1 MKTVL
6 VNSQLQ
12 KKALLIQ
19 SLCNLLDG
27 KILIVNSEK
36 SREIEYALG
45 VEDYCVYDTLDVLSG
60 VVDYK
65 KSMVKIREDRYVIP
79 STIKP
84 EKYSATKV
92 DYENLLDNLSEFDIV
107 IFTEDI
113 GIEFDEEIMWGNEE
127 KSHAKKLYQITDSS
141 SKRKSDY
148 KYIGKL
154 EFTKEYEKKINSYS
168 ENVDEKLTEIIQNYK
183 QDKEAKIG
191 FFDRIFKRWNIY
203 S

>member
-84 EKYSATKV
+84 EKYSV
-92 DYENLLDNLSEFDIV
+92 SNEDYENLLDNLSEVDIV

-203 S
+203 L

>member
-19 SLCNLLDG
+19 SLCNLVDR
-27 KILIVNSEK
+27 KILIVNSEN

-45 VEDYCVYDTLDVLSG
+45 VEDYCVYDILDVLSG

-65 KSMVKIREDRYVIP
+65 KSMVKITEDRYIIP

-84 EKYSATKV
+84 EKYSV
-92 DYENLLDNLSEFDIV
+92 SNEDYENLLDNLSEFDIV

-191 FFDRIFKRWNIY
+191 FFDRIFKR
-203 S
+203 

>member
-19 SLCNLLDG
+19 SLCNLLEG

-45 VEDYCVYDTLDVLSG
+45 VEDYCVYDTLDVLSN

-65 KSMVKIREDRYVIP
+65 KSMVKITEDRYIIP

-191 FFDRIFKRWNIY
+191 FFDRIFKRWNTY

>member
-27 KILIVNSEK
+27 KILIVNSEN

-45 VEDYCVYDTLDVLSG
+45 VEDYCVYDTLDVLSN

-65 KSMVKIREDRYVIP
+65 KSMVKITEDRYIIP

-84 EKYSATKV
+84 EKYSAANE
-92 DYENLLDNLSEFDIV
+92 DYKNLLDNLSEFDIV

-127 KSHAKKLYQITDSS
+127 KSHAKILYQITDSS

>member
-27 KILIVNSEK
+27 KILIVNSEN

-45 VEDYCVYDTLDVLSG
+45 VEDYCVYDTLDVLSN

-65 KSMVKIREDRYVIP
+65 KSMVKITEDRYVIP

-84 EKYSATKV
+84 EKYSASKV

>member
-1 MKTVL
+1 MICMKTVL

-19 SLCNLLDG
+19 SLCNLVDR
-27 KILIVNSEK
+27 KILIVNSEN

-45 VEDYCVYDTLDVLSG
+45 VEDYCVYDILDVLSG

-65 KSMVKIREDRYVIP
+65 KSMVKITEDRYIIP

-84 EKYSATKV
+84 EKYSV
-92 DYENLLDNLSEFDIV
+92 SNEDYENLLDNLSEFDIV

-191 FFDRIFKRWNIY
+191 FFDRIFKR
-203 S
+203 

>member
-45 VEDYCVYDTLDVLSG
+45 VEDYCVYDILDVLSG

-65 KSMVKIREDRYVIP
+65 KSMVKITEDRYVIP

-84 EKYSATKV
+84 DKYSATID
-92 DYENLLDNLSEFDIV
+92 DYQNLLDKLNEFDIV

-154 EFTKEYEKKINSYS
+154 EFTKEYEKKINSYYG
-168 ENVDEKLTEIIQNYK
+168 NVDEKLTEIIQNYK
-183 QDKEAKIG
+183 QEKEAKIG

>member
-45 VEDYCVYDTLDVLSG
+45 VEDYCVYDTLDVLSN

-65 KSMVKIREDRYVIP
+65 KSMVKITEDRYIIP

-84 EKYSATKV
+84 EKYSAANE

-191 FFDRIFKRWNIY
+191 FFDRIFRRWNIY

>member
-1 MKTVL
+1 MICMKTVL

-36 SREIEYALG
+36 SRQIEYALG
-45 VEDYCVYDTLDVLSG
+45 VEDYCVYDTLDVLSQ

-65 KSMVKIREDRYVIP
+65 KSMIKIKEDRYIIP

-84 EKYSATKV
+84 DKYSATKV

-127 KSHAKKLYQITDSS
+127 KSHAKKSYQITDSS
-141 SKRKSDY
+141 SKSKSDY

-191 FFDRIFKRWNIY
+191 FFDRIFKR
-203 S
+203 

>member
-1 MKTVL
+1 MICMKTVL

-27 KILIVNSEK
+27 KILIINSEQ
-36 SREIEYALG
+36 SRDIEYALG
-45 VEDYCVYDTLDVLSG
+45 VEDYCVYDTLDVLSKI
-60 VVDYK
+60 VDYK
-65 KSMVKIREDRYVIP
+65 KSMVKIKEDRYVIP

-84 EKYSATKV
+84 DKYSAIID
-92 DYENLLDNLSEFDIV
+92 DYQNLLDKLNEFDIV

-191 FFDRIFKRWNIY
+191 FFDRIFKR
-203 S
+203 

>member
-65 KSMVKIREDRYVIP
+65 KSMVKITEDRYVIP

-84 EKYSATKV
+84 EKYSV
-92 DYENLLDNLSEFDIV
+92 SNEDYENLLGNLSEFDIV

>member
-1 MKTVL
+1 MICMKTVL

-19 SLCNLLDG
+19 SLCNLLEG

-45 VEDYCVYDTLDVLSG
+45 VEDYCVYDTLDVLSN

-65 KSMVKIREDRYVIP
+65 KSMVKITEDRYIIP

-154 EFTKEYEKKINSYS
+154 DFTKEYEKKINSYS
-168 ENVDEKLTEIIQNYK
+168 EEVDAKLTEIIDNYK

-191 FFDRIFKRWNIY
+191 FFDRIFKR
-203 S
+203 

>member
-1 MKTVL
+1 MICMKTVL

-45 VEDYCVYDTLDVLSG
+45 VEDYCVYDTLDVLSN

-113 GIEFDEEIMWGNEE
+113 GIEFDEEIMWGDEE

-191 FFDRIFKRWNIY
+191 FFDRIFKR
-203 S
+203 

>member
-1 MKTVL
+1 MICMKTVL

-36 SREIEYALG
+36 SRQIEYALG
-45 VEDYCVYDTLDVLSG
+45 VEDYCVYDTLDVLSD

-65 KSMVKIREDRYVIP
+65 KSMVKITEDRYIIP

-84 EKYSATKV
+84 EKYSATKE

-113 GIEFDEEIMWGNEE
+113 GIEFDEQIMWGNEE

-191 FFDRIFKRWNIY
+191 FFDRIFKR
-203 S
+203 

>member
-45 VEDYCVYDTLDVLSG
+45 VEDYCVYDTLDVLSN

-65 KSMVKIREDRYVIP
+65 KSMVKITEDRYIIP

-127 KSHAKKLYQITDSS
+127 KSHAKILYQITDSS

>member
-1 MKTVL
+1 MICMKTVL

-127 KSHAKKLYQITDSS
+127 KSHAKKLFQISDSS

-191 FFDRIFKRWNIY
+191 FFDRIFKR
-203 S
+203 

>member
-19 SLCNLLDG
+19 SLCNLLEG

-45 VEDYCVYDTLDVLSG
+45 VEDYCVYDTLDVLSN

-65 KSMVKIREDRYVIP
+65 KSMVKITEDRYVIP

-84 EKYSATKV
+84 EKYSASKV
-92 DYENLLDNLSEFDIV
+92 DYENLLDNLSGFDIV

-191 FFDRIFKRWNIY
+191 FFDRIFKR
-203 S
+203 

>member
-45 VEDYCVYDTLDVLSG
+45 VEDYCVYDTLDVLSD

-65 KSMVKIREDRYVIP
+65 KSMVKITEDRYTIP

-84 EKYSATKV
+84 EKYSATKE

-191 FFDRIFKRWNIY
+191 FLDRIFKR
-203 S
+203 

>member
-1 MKTVL
+1 MICMKTVL

-36 SREIEYALG
+36 SRQIEYALG
-45 VEDYCVYDTLDVLSG
+45 VEDYCVYDTLDVLSD

-65 KSMVKIREDRYVIP
+65 KSMVKITEDRYVIP

-84 EKYSATKV
+84 EKYSATKE

-113 GIEFDEEIMWGNEE
+113 GIEFDEQIMWGNEE

-191 FFDRIFKRWNIY
+191 FFDRIFKR
-203 S
+203 

>member
-27 KILIVNSEK
+27 KILIVNSEN

-45 VEDYCVYDTLDVLSG
+45 VEDYCVYDTLDVLSQ

-65 KSMVKIREDRYVIP
+65 KSMVKITEDRYVIP

-84 EKYSATKV
+84 EKYSASNE

-203 S
+203 L

>member
-1 MKTVL
+1 MICMKTVL

-27 KILIVNSEK
+27 KILIVNSEN
-36 SREIEYALG
+36 SRQIEYALG
-45 VEDYCVYDTLDVLSG
+45 VEDFCVYDTLDVLSQI
-60 VVDYK
+60 VDYK
-65 KSMVKIREDRYVIP
+65 KSMVKITEDRYIIP
-79 STIKP
+79 STVKP
-84 EKYSATKV
+84 DKYSATTE
-92 DYENLLDNLSEFDIV
+92 DYENLLDNLSECDIV

-154 EFTKEYEKKINSYS
+154 ELTKEYEKKINSYS

-191 FFDRIFKRWNIY
+191 FFDRIFKR
-203 S
+203 

>member
-27 KILIVNSEK
+27 KILIVNSEN
-36 SREIEYALG
+36 SRQIEYALG
-45 VEDYCVYDTLDVLSG
+45 VEDYCVYDTLDVLSN

-127 KSHAKKLYQITDSS
+127 KSHAKKLFQISDSS

>member
-1 MKTVL
+1 MICMKTVL

-36 SREIEYALG
+36 SRQIEYALG
-45 VEDYCVYDTLDVLSG
+45 VEDYCVYDTLDVLSD

-65 KSMVKIREDRYVIP
+65 KSMVKITEDRYIIP

-84 EKYSATKV
+84 EKYSATKE

-113 GIEFDEEIMWGNEE
+113 GIEFDEQIMWGNEE

-191 FFDRIFKRWNIY
+191 FFDRIFRR
-203 S
+203 

>member
-1 MKTVL
+1 MICMKTVL

-27 KILIVNSEK
+27 KILIVNSEN

-45 VEDYCVYDTLDVLSG
+45 VEDYCVYDTLDVLSN

-65 KSMVKIREDRYVIP
+65 KSMVKITEDRYIIP

-84 EKYSATKV
+84 EKYSAANE
-92 DYENLLDNLSEFDIV
+92 DYENLLDYLSEFDIV

-127 KSHAKKLYQITDSS
+127 KSHAKKSYQITDSS

-168 ENVDEKLTEIIQNYK
+168 EKVDEKLIEIIQNYK

-191 FFDRIFKRWNIY
+191 FFDRIFKR
-203 S
+203 

>member
-1 MKTVL
+1 MICMKTVL

-45 VEDYCVYDTLDVLSG
+45 VEDYCVYDTLDVLSN

-191 FFDRIFKRWNIY
+191 FFDRIFKR
-203 S
+203 

>member
-27 KILIVNSEK
+27 KILIINSEQ
-36 SREIEYALG
+36 SRDIEYALG
-45 VEDYCVYDTLDVLSG
+45 VEDYCVYDTLDVLSKI
-60 VVDYK
+60 VDYK
-65 KSMVKIREDRYVIP
+65 KSMVKIKEDRYVIP

-84 EKYSATKV
+84 DKYSAIID
-92 DYENLLDNLSEFDIV
+92 DYQNLLDKLNEFDIV

-191 FFDRIFKRWNIY
+191 FFDRIFKR
-203 S
+203 

>member
-79 STIKP
+79 STINP
-84 EKYSATKV
+84 EKYSV
-92 DYENLLDNLSEFDIV
+92 SNEDYENLLDNLSEVDIV

-191 FFDRIFKRWNIY
+191 FFDRIFKR
-203 S
+203 

>member
-19 SLCNLLDG
+19 SLCNLVDR
-27 KILIVNSEK
+27 KILIVNSEN
-36 SREIEYALG
+36 SRQIEYALG
-45 VEDYCVYDTLDVLSG
+45 VEDYCVYDILDVLSN

-65 KSMVKIREDRYVIP
+65 KSMVKITEDKYVIP

-84 EKYSATKV
+84 EKYSAITE
-92 DYENLLDNLSEFDIV
+92 DYEDLLDKLSEFDIV

-113 GIEFDEEIMWGNEE
+113 GVEFNEEIMWGNEE

-191 FFDRIFKRWNIY
+191 FFDRIFKR
-203 S
+203 

>member
-1 MKTVL
+1 MICMKTVL

-45 VEDYCVYDTLDVLSG
+45 VEDYCVYDTLDVLSN

-65 KSMVKIREDRYVIP
+65 KSMVKITEHRYIIP

-127 KSHAKKLYQITDSS
+127 KSHAKKLFQISDSS

-154 EFTKEYEKKINSYS
+154 EFTNEYEKKINSYS
-168 ENVDEKLTEIIQNYK
+168 EDVDEKLTEIIQNYK
-183 QDKEAKIG
+183 QDKEAKIR
-191 FFDRIFKRWNIY
+191 FFDRIFKR
-203 S
+203 

>member
-36 SREIEYALG
+36 SRQIEYALG
-45 VEDYCVYDTLDVLSG
+45 VEDYCVYDTLDVLSQ

-65 KSMVKIREDRYVIP
+65 KSMVKITEDRYIIP

-84 EKYSATKV
+84 EKYSATKE

>member
-1 MKTVL
+1 M
-6 VNSQLQ
+6 
-12 KKALLIQ
+12 
-19 SLCNLLDG
+19 
-27 KILIVNSEK
+27 
-36 SREIEYALG
+36 
-45 VEDYCVYDTLDVLSG
+45 EDYCVYDTLDVLSG
-60 VVDYK
+60 VVDCK

-84 EKYSATKV
+84 EKYSV
-92 DYENLLDNLSEFDIV
+92 SNEDYENLLDNLSEFDIV

-191 FFDRIFKRWNIY
+191 FFDRIFKR
-203 S
+203 

>member
-36 SREIEYALG
+36 SRQIEYALG
-45 VEDYCVYDTLDVLSG
+45 VEDYCVYDTLDVLSD

-65 KSMVKIREDRYVIP
+65 KSMVKITEDRYIIP

-84 EKYSATKV
+84 EKYSATKE

-113 GIEFDEEIMWGNEE
+113 GIEFDEQIMWGNEE

-191 FFDRIFKRWNIY
+191 FFDRIFRRWNIY

>member
-27 KILIVNSEK
+27 KILIVNSEN
-36 SREIEYALG
+36 SRQIEYALG
-45 VEDYCVYDTLDVLSG
+45 VEDYCVYDTLDVLSQ

-65 KSMVKIREDRYVIP
+65 KSMIKIKEDKYIIP

-84 EKYSATKV
+84 DKYSATID
-92 DYENLLDNLSEFDIV
+92 DYQNLLDKLNEFDIV
-107 IFTEDI
+107 IFTENI

-127 KSHAKKLYQITDSS
+127 KSLATKLFQISDFS

-154 EFTKEYEKKINSYS
+154 EFSNEYEKKINSYS
-168 ENVDEKLTEIIQNYK
+168 EDVDEKLTEIIQNYK

-191 FFDRIFKRWNIY
+191 FFDRIFKR
-203 S
+203 